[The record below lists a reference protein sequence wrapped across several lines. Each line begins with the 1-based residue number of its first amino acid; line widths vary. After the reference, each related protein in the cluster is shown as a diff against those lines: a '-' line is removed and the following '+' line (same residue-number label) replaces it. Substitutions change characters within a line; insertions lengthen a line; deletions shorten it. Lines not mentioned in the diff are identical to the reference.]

1 MDFEDVFSPVP
12 HASGFLMILALVLH
26 KIICIVTTWTSVR
39 HSFKD
44 ICSRVTVIKILF
56 HHGDL
61 TFALAGWCG
70 RLWAGSGCGGFGRAP
85 GWCGW
90 AVSSLL
96 LRCCGGAVCWR
107 PVISLPA
114 QSVIVGEVGQFVGV
128 RWRTVVCV
136 DVLRSGPVAAVVLVY
151 SSVSHL

>member
-1 MDFEDVFSPVP
+1 MHRDHVDISQAFVQGHLLPGDCY
-12 HASGFLMILALVLH
+12 
-26 KIICIVTTWTSVR
+26 KNSV
-39 HSFKD
+39 
-44 ICSRVTVIKILF
+44 
-56 HHGDL
+56 
-61 TFALAGWCG
+61 
-70 RLWAGSGCGGFGRAP
+70 

-96 LRCCGGAVCWR
+96 LCCCGGVVCWW
-107 PVISLPA
+107 PAISLPA